1 MYNAKQARQQTQNRM
16 LPIYR
21 AQIMSIKDALD
32 RAIIRAV
39 NKGMCQASV
48 NVPSD
53 VDPELLARLAKVLK
67 NLGYSVKVEFVAGE
81 IGAIYVAPKSVVTI
95 SW

>member
-1 MYNAKQARQQTQNRM
+1 
-16 LPIYR
+16 
-21 AQIMSIKDALD
+21 
-32 RAIIRAV
+32 
-39 NKGMCQASV
+39 MCQASV